1 MTSAGGLSGTEE
13 SERGGQ
19 CEGWEG
25 IGGPGGC
32 GLLGLGHQGS
42 ELGKKMQRSEGVS
55 AIRVLQG
62 LWLLNDKVWGCG
74 NGPELRQRTRSWGGT
89 GQGVGVSCL
98 VTAVASTWEPGA
110 CILRN

>member
-13 SERGGQ
+13 GERGGQ

-42 ELGKKMQRSEGVS
+42 ELGKKTQRSEGVS
-55 AIRVLQG
+55 AIWVLQG
-62 LWLLNDKVWGCG
+62 SWLLNDKVWGCG
-74 NGPELRQRTRSWGGT
+74 NGPQLGQRTRSGG
-89 GQGVGVSCL
+89 GARVRELGSPVWSLQWPALGSRGP
-98 VTAVASTWEPGA
+98 AS
-110 CILRN
+110 